1 MLTVFVGAFSGHC
14 EPSGSFVDTSNGN
27 QGSDQALSFNYL
39 PLSAGGWWLLATRAQ
54 PQVLGHLLQS
64 EGDLKSR

>member
-14 EPSGSFVDTSNGN
+14 ETSGSFVDTSNGN

-39 PLSAGGWWLLATRAQ
+39 QLSAGGW
-54 PQVLGHLLQS
+54 
-64 EGDLKSR
+64 